1 MTTKRACAYT
11 LVALLLTGWVGVGA
25 VDAVAAEHRSTATRA
40 MKAEPAATPKRATK
54 RRVTLPP
61 DAPRYKCEDGECTCK
76 GVLDCKALLDSG
88 FCNGKTF
95 WEGEDPS
102 EGGCG

>member
-1 MTTKRACAYT
+1 M
-11 LVALLLTGWVGVGA
+11 VALGT
-25 VDAVAAEHRSTATRA
+25 VDAVADGHRSTETKTMKMESAT
-40 MKAEPAATPKRATK
+40 ATPKRATK
-54 RRVTLPP
+54 RKVTMPP

-88 FCNGKTF
+88 FCKDKTF

>member
-1 MTTKRACAYT
+1 MTTNRTLAYS
-11 LVALLLTGWVGVGA
+11 LVALLLTVWAGFGA
-25 VDAVAAEHRSTATRA
+25 VNAFAGGHEATETMT
-40 MKAEPAATPKRATK
+40 MKAAPATPKRATK
-54 RRVTLPP
+54 RKVTMPP

-88 FCNGKTF
+88 FCKDKTF